1 MKRVKIEKVHAIEVL
16 DSRGNPTIKATVC
29 LSDGSSGSAIVPSG
43 ASTGQYEACEL
54 RDREASRYG
63 GKGVRDAVYHVKK
76 MIAPA
81 LIGHNAYAQG
91 EIDRTMRVLDGTEDK
106 SRLGANA
113 ILGVSLAAARAAAS
127 SLGIPLYRYLGGAT
141 AKRLPVPMMNVLNGG
156 AHAGNRLDVQEF
168 MILPL
173 GADSF
178 AEGLRWGSEIYHT
191 LKSLLREK
199 NLSVGVGD
207 EGGYAPDLDSTEQA
221 IELLVHA
228 IERAGYDTSR
238 VRIALDAA
246 ASEWREEGGYFWN
259 KTGKRWTPSELIAYY
274 EKLARDYPIV
284 SIEDGVGD
292 NDESAW
298 ANLTDRLGDRMML
311 VGDDL
316 FVTSPLRFR
325 DGVDKRIA
333 NSILI
338 KPNQIGTL
346 SETMDVVSMAKSAG
360 YRFILSHRSGDTED
374 AFLSDLAVALNAPYI
389 KTGAPCRAERT
400 AKYNRLLEI
409 EEELDGTSFYG

>member
-1 MKRVKIEKVHAIEVL
+1 MKKVTIEKVDAIEVL
-16 DSRGNPTIKATVC
+16 DSRGNPTVKATVS
-29 LSDGSSGSAIVPSG
+29 LSDGATGEALVPSG
-43 ASTGQYEACEL
+43 ASTGQFEACEL
-54 RDREASRYG
+54 RDREALRYG

-76 MIAPA
+76 MISPA
-81 LIGHNAYAQG
+81 LTGVCAYAQG
-91 EIDRTMRVLDGTEDK
+91 EIDRTMTVLDGTEDK

-113 ILGVSLAAARAAAS
+113 ILGVSLAAARAAAN
-127 SLGIPLYRYLGGAT
+127 SLGVPLYRYIGGAA

-173 GADSF
+173 GAESF
-178 AEGLRWGSEIYHT
+178 SEGLRWGSEIYHA
-191 LKSLLREK
+191 LKALLLEK

-207 EGGYAPDLDSTEQA
+207 EGGYAPDLDSTEEA
-221 IELLVHA
+221 IELLIHA

-238 VRIALDAA
+238 VRIALDTA
-246 ASEWREEGGYFWN
+246 ASEWRTEDGYFWN
-259 KTGKRWTPSELIAYY
+259 KTGKTWTPSALISYY
-274 EKLARDYPIV
+274 EKLAHDYPLV

-292 NDESAW
+292 SDESAW

-316 FVTSPLRFR
+316 FVTNPMRFC

-333 NSILI
+333 NAILV
-338 KPNQIGTL
+338 KPNQVGTL
-346 SETMDVVSMAKSAG
+346 SETIRVVSMAKEAG

-374 AFLSDLAVALNAPYI
+374 AFISDLAVALNAPYI

-409 EEELDGTSFYG
+409 ESELCGTSYYG